1 MRLNLKRNVYTF
13 ENYNLKK
20 IFNYY
25 IIEGFGNESYNTKNE
40 DLETKFK
47 ELCNLGKKLYLQIEG
62 IDYFSKIFI
71 KKRKDMKI
79 VLLSLK
85 GTNTFEEK
93 NNIDFNLYDDIEPNT
108 NHVIKIK
115 NYDKLIEDKL
125 IFDLII
131 DFCHKNG
138 LPYYENI
145 DKELIEESHNNGIS
159 LAVRAK
165 DLIFTSITIYVLA
178 EIKKIIDTKL
188 NKNDKLHLN
197 NIMGFNEL
205 QEVKIYV
212 EELNYYIKCFK
223 QEYYLYIS
231 SYKQYNS
238 QIINNLNE
246 NYIETNN
253 LVQAIV
259 YYFLNCVYLNS
270 TIFNICHRCSIPTIR
285 LTKNL
290 CSSCFNEDP
299 NFHKNN
305 TRNNLNN
312 SCKILVGKLKELN
325 NEEINKQINNTNA
338 IKSCFKDSSKNDEML
353 LIELCKN
360 SKIL

>member
-1 MRLNLKRNVYTF
+1 MKLNLKRIGYTF
-13 ENYNLKK
+13 ENYTLKK
-20 IFNYY
+20 LFNYY
-25 IIEGFGNESYNTKNE
+25 VIEGFGNESYNTKIE

-47 ELCNLGKKLYLQIEG
+47 ELCNFGKKLYLQIEG

-79 VLLSLK
+79 VFLSLK
-85 GTNTFEEK
+85 GNNTYEEK
-93 NNIDFNLYDDIEPNT
+93 INIDFNLCDDLEPNT

-145 DKELIEESHNNGIS
+145 DKEIIEESHNNNVPLTIR
-159 LAVRAK
+159 VK
-165 DLIFTSITIYVLA
+165 DLIFTSITIYLLA

-197 NIMGFNEL
+197 NIMGFDEL
-205 QEVKIYV
+205 QEDKIYV
-212 EELNYYIKCFK
+212 EEFNYYIKCF
-223 QEYYLYIS
+223 QEEFHLYIS

-238 QIINNLNE
+238 PIINNLNE

-253 LVQAIV
+253 LVQAIT
-259 YYFLNCVYLNS
+259 YYFLNCLYLNS
-270 TIFNICHRCSIPTIR
+270 STFYICHRCSIPTPK

-325 NEEINKQINNTNA
+325 KEEINEQINKTNA
-338 IKSCFKDSSKNDEML
+338 VKSCFKDSSKNDEML
-353 LIELCKN
+353 LMELCKKF
-360 SKIL
+360 KIL